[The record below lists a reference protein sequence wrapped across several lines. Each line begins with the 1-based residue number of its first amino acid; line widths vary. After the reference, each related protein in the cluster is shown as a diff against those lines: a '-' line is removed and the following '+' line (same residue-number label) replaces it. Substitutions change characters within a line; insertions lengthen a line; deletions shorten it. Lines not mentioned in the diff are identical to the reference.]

1 MSGCAIALLA
11 VLLLPG
17 PDETG
22 SAAASPARPS
32 ASVPAPA
39 SKASETARITSRTS
53 DFDGKAGVILFEGDV
68 VARYSKD
75 FTMCAD
81 RLYAFLSGTNEL
93 SRVVA
98 IGGVSLTNGN
108 RVGTCAMATYRRS
121 RNEIEM
127 HWDGKEVLARLT
139 ESDRGMRSL
148 EGTGI
153 KFWLDSHQ
161 VEVLNARIEADR
173 GNGRKGLKGL

>member
-17 PDETG
+17 PDETE
-22 SAAASPARPS
+22 AVAASPVSKS
-32 ASVPAPA
+32 APAPA
-39 SKASETARITSRTS
+39 AETTETARITSRTS
-53 DFDGKAGVILFEGDV
+53 DFDRKAGVILFEGDV
-68 VARYSKD
+68 IVRYSKD

-81 RLYAFLSGTNEL
+81 RLYMFLTGTNEL

-98 IGGVSLTNGN
+98 IGDVSLTNAN

-121 RNEIEM
+121 RNEVEM
-127 HWDGKEVLARLT
+127 HWDGKNVLARLA
-139 ESDRGMRSL
+139 EGGRGTRSL
-148 EGTGI
+148 AGTDI

-161 VEVLNARIEADR
+161 VEVSNARIEADK